1 MKVGVTTFMTD
12 EGIRPGPL
20 AAALEERGFDS
31 LFVHDHSHVPV
42 LRETP
47 FPGGGELPRMYY
59 RTLDP
64 FVALTA
70 AATATDN
77 LLLGTGVALL
87 VQRDVIH
94 TAKQVASLNLVS
106 GGRVIFGV
114 GTGWSREEMRNHGT
128 EPRTRGR
135 LLNEQLTAI
144 KEIWTEEKAEFHGEY
159 VDFDQIF
166 CWPKPV
172 QRPHPPIYIGGDGH
186 AALARVA
193 AHGDGWMP
201 HSVRN
206 PARVRP
212 QLNRLAELAGDVPVI
227 VAGASPNSEL
237 IAAYAEAGADRVA
250 LSLPTQPEAET
261 LRTLDAFA
269 ALISDCR

>member
-12 EGIRPGPL
+12 EGIRPAPL
-20 AAALEERGFDS
+20 AKALEERGFDS
-31 LFVHDHSHVPV
+31 LLVHDHSHVPV
-42 LRETP
+42 TQETP

-70 AATATDN
+70 AATVTDN

-94 TAKQVASLNLVS
+94 TAKQIASLDLVS

-114 GTGWSREEMRNHGT
+114 GSGWSREEMRNHGT
-128 EPRTRGR
+128 DPRTRGA
-135 LLNEQLTAI
+135 LLNERLAAI
-144 KEIWTEEKAEFHGEY
+144 KEIWTKEQAEFHGKY
-159 VDFDQIF
+159 VDFDPIF

-186 AALARVA
+186 AALARVV

-212 QLNRLAELAGDVPVI
+212 LLDRLAEAAGDVPVM
-227 VAGASPNSEL
+227 VAGASPDPEL
-237 IAAYAEAGADRVA
+237 IAAYADAGADRVA

-269 ALISDCR
+269 GLVSAYR